1 MNFVNCNSAGGK
13 DKVNRAGRADNAD
26 IITGVCKTGGTVKIT
41 DAGRADNMDKT
52 TGSYLVGDTDKITN
66 VSKPGRTVRKNR
78 IWACL
83 FALMLLSSFVLA
95 GCSGNTPSGPK
106 TMPAPD
112 ANAGYPATPGPAI
125 QDTTTVAP
133 TPSLDADAEVTGTD
147 GDNTTTDIPHYI
159 VVLDPGHG
167 GNFIGAWY
175 DDRIEKNLTLTMANY
190 IKDYLL
196 ENYDGIEIYF
206 TRDTDVALN
215 GDIKIDLEQRAEVAK
230 QHNADY
236 FVSLHFNAS
245 EEHQLHGT
253 TVYASFRDNV
263 AEKSQGI
270 AASILEQLVA
280 LGLKDNAVK
289 TRKSQDYYAE
299 DGSRLDY
306 YAVIRH
312 SAARD
317 IPGVIVEHCFMD
329 NEIDK
334 QFMNTDEKLMQLAI
348 ADAEGLAKYL
358 QLPKKGV

>member
-1 MNFVNCNSAGGK
+1 MKLSEHTIDNTIDFTKKGYTKKGYTK
-13 DKVNRAGRADNAD
+13 KMRKVR
-26 IITGVCKTGGTVKIT
+26 CKCGIC
-41 DAGRADNMDKT
+41 
-52 TGSYLVGDTDKITN
+52 
-66 VSKPGRTVRKNR
+66 
-78 IWACL
+78 CL
-83 FALMLLSSFVLA
+83 LLAVVMVLTLA
-95 GCSGNTPSGPK
+95 GCSGSKSSGPK
-106 TMPAPD
+106 TMPSPD
-112 ANAGYPATPGPAI
+112 TDAGYPATPGPSV
-125 QDTTTVAP
+125 QDTTTIAP
-133 TPSLDADAEVTGTD
+133 TEPPASEGDGTD
-147 GDNTTTDIPHYI
+147 GNGGSGNPVVTDVPHYV

-175 DDRIEKNLTLTMANY
+175 DEKIEKNLTLQVANF
-190 IKDYLL
+190 IKEYLL

-206 TRDTDVALN
+206 TRDSDVALN

-230 QHNADY
+230 QYNADY

-245 EEHQLHGT
+245 EAHELHGA

-280 LGLKDNAVK
+280 LGIKDNAVK

-334 QFMNTDEKLMQLAI
+334 QFMNTDEKVKQLAI
-348 ADAEGLAKYL
+348 ADAEGIANYL
-358 QLPKKGV
+358 KLPKK

>member
-1 MNFVNCNSAGGK
+1 MKSSDHTIDFTKKGYTKKGYTK
-13 DKVNRAGRADNAD
+13 KMRKVR
-26 IITGVCKTGGTVKIT
+26 CKWGIC
-41 DAGRADNMDKT
+41 
-52 TGSYLVGDTDKITN
+52 
-66 VSKPGRTVRKNR
+66 
-78 IWACL
+78 CL
-83 FALMLLSSFVLA
+83 LLAVVMVLTLA
-95 GCSGNTPSGPK
+95 GCSGSKSSGPK
-106 TMPAPD
+106 TMPSPD
-112 ANAGYPATPGPAI
+112 TDAGYPATPGPSI
-125 QDTTTVAP
+125 QDTTTAAP
-133 TPSLDADAEVTGTD
+133 TEPPVSEGDGTD
-147 GDNTTTDIPHYI
+147 GNGGSGEPTATDVPHYV

-175 DDRIEKNLTLTMANY
+175 DEKIEKNLTLQVANY
-190 IKDYLL
+190 IKEYLL

-230 QHNADY
+230 QYNADY

-245 EEHQLHGT
+245 EAHELHGA

-280 LGLKDNAVK
+280 LGIKDNAVK

-334 QFMNTDEKLMQLAI
+334 QFMNTDEKVKQLAI
-348 ADAEGLAKYL
+348 ADAEGIAKYL
-358 QLPKKGV
+358 ELPKKATAE

>member
-1 MNFVNCNSAGGK
+1 MVVIYTERSRFKEWKVYFGYMKLSDHTK
-13 DKVNRAGRADNAD
+13 DNTIDKRRKVRCIRR
-26 IITGVCKTGGTVKIT
+26 IC
-41 DAGRADNMDKT
+41 
-52 TGSYLVGDTDKITN
+52 SLVLVVVMIL
-66 VSKPGRTVRKNR
+66 
-78 IWACL
+78 A
-83 FALMLLSSFVLA
+83 LA
-95 GCSGNTPSGPK
+95 GCSGSKSSGPK
-106 TMPAPD
+106 TMPSPD
-112 ANAGYPATPGPAI
+112 TDAGYPATPGPSI
-125 QDTTTVAP
+125 QDTTTAAP
-133 TPSLDADAEVTGTD
+133 TEPPVAEGDGTD
-147 GDNTTTDIPHYI
+147 GNGGSGNNAANTDIPHYI

-175 DDRIEKNLTLTMANY
+175 DEKIEKNLTLQVANY
-190 IKDYLL
+190 IKEYLL

-230 QHNADY
+230 QYNADY

-245 EEHQLHGT
+245 EAHELHGA

-280 LGLKDNAVK
+280 LGIKDNAVK

-334 QFMNTDEKLMQLAI
+334 QFMNTDEKVKLLAI
-348 ADAEGLAKYL
+348 ADAEGIAKYL
-358 QLPKKGV
+358 ELPKKAAAE

>member
-1 MNFVNCNSAGGK
+1 MVVIYTERSRFGK
-13 DKVNRAGRADNAD
+13 RKVYFGYMKSSEHTIDNTID
-26 IITGVCKTGGTVKIT
+26 FTKKGYTKKGYTKKMRKVRCKWGIC
-41 DAGRADNMDKT
+41 
-52 TGSYLVGDTDKITN
+52 S
-66 VSKPGRTVRKNR
+66 
-78 IWACL
+78 
-83 FALMLLSSFVLA
+83 LLLAVVMVLALA
-95 GCSGNTPSGPK
+95 GCSGRKSSGPK
-106 TMPAPD
+106 TMPSPD
-112 ANAGYPATPGPAI
+112 TDAGYPATPGPSI
-125 QDTTTVAP
+125 QDTTTIAP
-133 TPSLDADAEVTGTD
+133 TEPPASEGDGTD
-147 GDNTTTDIPHYI
+147 GNGGSGNPVVTDVPHYV

-175 DDRIEKNLTLTMANY
+175 DEKIEKNLTLQVANF
-190 IKDYLL
+190 IKEYLL
-196 ENYDGIEIYF
+196 EKYDGIEIYF

-230 QHNADY
+230 QYNADY

-245 EEHQLHGT
+245 EAHELHGA

-280 LGLKDNAVK
+280 LGIKDNAVK

-334 QFMNTDEKLMQLAI
+334 QFMNTDEKVKQLAI
-348 ADAEGLAKYL
+348 ADAEGIANYL
-358 QLPKKGV
+358 KLPRK

>member
-1 MNFVNCNSAGGK
+1 MVVIYTERSRFKEWKVYFGYMKLSDHTK
-13 DKVNRAGRADNAD
+13 DNTIDKRRKVRCIRR
-26 IITGVCKTGGTVKIT
+26 IC
-41 DAGRADNMDKT
+41 
-52 TGSYLVGDTDKITN
+52 SLVLVVVMIL
-66 VSKPGRTVRKNR
+66 
-78 IWACL
+78 A
-83 FALMLLSSFVLA
+83 LA
-95 GCSGNTPSGPK
+95 GCSGSKSSGPK
-106 TMPAPD
+106 TMPSPD
-112 ANAGYPATPGPAI
+112 TDAGYPATPGPAI
-125 QDTTTVAP
+125 QDTTTAAP
-133 TPSLDADAEVTGTD
+133 TEPPVAEGDGTD
-147 GDNTTTDIPHYI
+147 GNGGSGNNAANTDIPHYI

-175 DDRIEKNLTLTMANY
+175 DEKIEKNLTLQVANY
-190 IKDYLL
+190 IKEYLL

-230 QHNADY
+230 QYNADY

-245 EEHQLHGT
+245 EAHELHGA

-280 LGLKDNAVK
+280 LGIKDNAVK

-334 QFMNTDEKLMQLAI
+334 QFMNTDEKVKLLAI
-348 ADAEGLAKYL
+348 ADAEGIAKYL
-358 QLPKKGV
+358 ELPKKAAAE

>member
-1 MNFVNCNSAGGK
+1 MKRKRINIWS
-13 DKVNRAGRADNAD
+13 
-26 IITGVCKTGGTVKIT
+26 
-41 DAGRADNMDKT
+41 
-52 TGSYLVGDTDKITN
+52 SLLV
-66 VSKPGRTVRKNR
+66 
-78 IWACL
+78 
-83 FALMLLSSFVLA
+83 LMLLSSFILS
-95 GCSGNTPSGPK
+95 GCSDNTPSGPK

-112 ANAGYPATPGPAI
+112 PNAIYDVTESEVI
-125 QDTTTVAP
+125 KDTTTIAP
-133 TPSLDADAEVTGTD
+133 TAPDIGDPNSGTD
-147 GDNTTTDIPHYI
+147 PDITDAPEVKPEKTYI
-159 VVLDPGHG
+159 LVLDPGHG

-190 IKDYLL
+190 IKEYLL
-196 ENYDGIEIYF
+196 ENYTGIEVYF
-206 TRDTDVALN
+206 TRDSDVALN

-230 QHNADY
+230 NYNADF

-245 EEHQLHGT
+245 EAHELNGA

-329 NEIDK
+329 NEKDK
-334 QFMNTDEKLMQLAI
+334 QFMNTDEKLRDLAK
-348 ADAEGLAKYL
+348 ADAVGIANYL
-358 QLPKKGV
+358 ELPKK

>member
-1 MNFVNCNSAGGK
+1 MRKSIVQYMISHNINKRRVH
-13 DKVNRAGRADNAD
+13 
-26 IITGVCKTGGTVKIT
+26 KI
-41 DAGRADNMDKT
+41 
-52 TGSYLVGDTDKITN
+52 
-66 VSKPGRTVRKNR
+66 PG
-78 IWACL
+78 
-83 FALMLLSSFVLA
+83 LLLILAMILCLA
-95 GCSGNTPSGPK
+95 GCSGSKDTTPK

-112 ANAGYPATPGPAI
+112 TDAGYPATPGPTI

-133 TPSLDADAEVTGTD
+133 TAPLGTDAEITGTD
-147 GDNTTTDIPHYI
+147 GPTATDIPHYI

-190 IKDYLL
+190 IKEYLL
-196 ENYDGIEIYF
+196 ENYNGIEVYF

-230 QHNADY
+230 GYNADY

-245 EEHQLHGT
+245 EAHELHGA

-280 LGLKDNAVK
+280 LGLKDNLVK

-334 QFMNTDEKLMQLAI
+334 QFMNTDEKLRELAK
-348 ADAEGLAKYL
+348 ADAIGIANYL
-358 QLPKKGV
+358 ELPQK

>member
-1 MNFVNCNSAGGK
+1 MISNNINKRKAHKF
-13 DKVNRAGRADNAD
+13 
-26 IITGVCKTGGTVKIT
+26 
-41 DAGRADNMDKT
+41 
-52 TGSYLVGDTDKITN
+52 
-66 VSKPGRTVRKNR
+66 PG
-78 IWACL
+78 
-83 FALMLLSSFVLA
+83 LLLILAVILCLA
-95 GCSGNTPSGPK
+95 GCSGSKDTAPK

-112 ANAGYPATPGPAI
+112 TDAGYPATPGPTI

-133 TPSLDADAEVTGTD
+133 TAPLGTDITGTE
-147 GDNTTTDIPHYI
+147 GDPAVTDIPHYI

-175 DDRIEKNLTLTMANY
+175 DDRIEKNLTLTMAEY
-190 IKDYLL
+190 IREYLL
-196 ENYDGIEIYF
+196 ENYNGIEVFF

-230 QHNADY
+230 EYNADY

-245 EEHQLHGT
+245 EAHELHGA

-280 LGLKDNAVK
+280 LGLKDNLVK

-334 QFMNTDEKLMQLAI
+334 QFMNTDEKLRELAK
-348 ADAEGLAKYL
+348 ADAIGIANYL
-358 QLPKKGV
+358 ELPQK

>member
-1 MNFVNCNSAGGK
+1 MVVIYTERSRLYRRKSIAEYMELN
-13 DKVNRAGRADNAD
+13 DY
-26 IITGVCKTGGTVKIT
+26 IIKRRKSHRIAT
-41 DAGRADNMDKT
+41 
-52 TGSYLVGDTDKITN
+52 LVLTLIM
-66 VSKPGRTVRKNR
+66 VF
-78 IWACL
+78 C
-83 FALMLLSSFVLA
+83 LA
-95 GCSGNTPSGPK
+95 GCSGSKASGPK
-106 TMPAPD
+106 TMPSPD
-112 ANAGYPATPGPAI
+112 TDAGYPATPGPSV
-125 QDTTTVAP
+125 QDTATIAP
-133 TPSLDADAEVTGTD
+133 TEPPANEEDGTD
-147 GDNTTTDIPHYI
+147 DNGADGNPVVTDVPHHV

-175 DDRIEKNLTLTMANY
+175 DEKIEKNLTLQVANY
-190 IKDYLL
+190 IKEYLS

-206 TRDTDVALN
+206 TRDSDVALN
-215 GDIKIDLEQRAEVAK
+215 GDIKIDLEQRAEIAK
-230 QHNADY
+230 QYNADY

-245 EEHQLHGT
+245 EAHELHGA

-280 LGLKDNAVK
+280 LGIKDNAVK
-289 TRKSQDYYAE
+289 TKKSQDYYAE

-334 QFMNTDEKLMQLAI
+334 QFMNTDEKIKQLAI
-348 ADAEGLAKYL
+348 ADAEGIANYL
-358 QLPKKGV
+358 KLPHK

>member
-1 MNFVNCNSAGGK
+1 MVVIYTERSRFKERKVYFGYMKSSDHTIDNTIDFTKK
-13 DKVNRAGRADNAD
+13 DYTQKGRKVRCIRS
-26 IITGVCKTGGTVKIT
+26 IW
-41 DAGRADNMDKT
+41 
-52 TGSYLVGDTDKITN
+52 SLVLVVVMILT
-66 VSKPGRTVRKNR
+66 
-78 IWACL
+78 
-83 FALMLLSSFVLA
+83 LA
-95 GCSGNTPSGPK
+95 GCSGSKASGPK
-106 TMPAPD
+106 TMPSPD
-112 ANAGYPATPGPAI
+112 TDAGYPATPGPSV
-125 QDTTTVAP
+125 QDTATIAP
-133 TPSLDADAEVTGTD
+133 TEPPASEGDGTD
-147 GDNTTTDIPHYI
+147 GNGAGGNPVITDVPHYV

-175 DDRIEKNLTLTMANY
+175 DEKIEKNLTLQVANF
-190 IKDYLL
+190 IKEYLL

-215 GDIKIDLEQRAEVAK
+215 GDIKIDLEQRTEVAK
-230 QHNADY
+230 QYNADY

-245 EEHQLHGT
+245 EAHELHGA

-280 LGLKDNAVK
+280 LGIKDNAVK

-334 QFMNTDEKLMQLAI
+334 QFMNTDEKVKQLAI
-348 ADAEGLAKYL
+348 ADAEGIAKYL
-358 QLPKKGV
+358 ELPKK

>member
-1 MNFVNCNSAGGK
+1 MVVIYTERSRFKERKVYFGYMKLSEHTIDNTIDNTIDFTKK
-13 DKVNRAGRADNAD
+13 DYTQKGRKVRCIRG
-26 IITGVCKTGGTVKIT
+26 IC
-41 DAGRADNMDKT
+41 
-52 TGSYLVGDTDKITN
+52 SLVLVVVMILN
-66 VSKPGRTVRKNR
+66 
-78 IWACL
+78 
-83 FALMLLSSFVLA
+83 LA
-95 GCSGNTPSGPK
+95 GCSGSKSSGPK
-106 TMPAPD
+106 TMPSPD
-112 ANAGYPATPGPAI
+112 TDAGYPATPGPSI
-125 QDTTTVAP
+125 QDTTTAAP
-133 TPSLDADAEVTGTD
+133 TEPPVAEGDGTD
-147 GDNTTTDIPHYI
+147 GNGGSGNNAANTDIPHYI

-175 DDRIEKNLTLTMANY
+175 DEKIEKNLTLQVANF
-190 IKDYLL
+190 IKEYLL

-230 QHNADY
+230 QYNADY

-245 EEHQLHGT
+245 EAHELHGA

-280 LGLKDNAVK
+280 LGIKDNAVK

-334 QFMNTDEKLMQLAI
+334 QFMNTDEKVKQLAI
-348 ADAEGLAKYL
+348 ADAEGIAKYL
-358 QLPKKGV
+358 ELPRK

>member
-1 MNFVNCNSAGGK
+1 MKSSDHTIDNTIDFTKKGYIKKGYTK
-13 DKVNRAGRADNAD
+13 KMRKVR
-26 IITGVCKTGGTVKIT
+26 CKCGIC
-41 DAGRADNMDKT
+41 
-52 TGSYLVGDTDKITN
+52 
-66 VSKPGRTVRKNR
+66 
-78 IWACL
+78 CL
-83 FALMLLSSFVLA
+83 LLAVVMVLALA
-95 GCSGNTPSGPK
+95 GCSSNKSSGPK
-106 TMPAPD
+106 TMPSPD
-112 ANAGYPATPGPAI
+112 TDAGYPATPGPSI
-125 QDTTTVAP
+125 QDTTTAAP
-133 TPSLDADAEVTGTD
+133 TEPPVAEGDGTD
-147 GDNTTTDIPHYI
+147 GNGGSGSDVSVTVVPHYV

-175 DDRIEKNLTLTMANY
+175 DEKIEKNLTLQVANF
-190 IKDYLL
+190 IKEYLL

-230 QHNADY
+230 QYNADY

-245 EEHQLHGT
+245 EAHELHGA

-280 LGLKDNAVK
+280 LGIKDNAVK

-334 QFMNTDEKLMQLAI
+334 QFMNTDEKVKQLAI
-348 ADAEGLAKYL
+348 ADAEGIAKYL
-358 QLPKKGV
+358 ELPRK

>member
-1 MNFVNCNSAGGK
+1 MKSSDHTIDFTKKGYTKKGYTK
-13 DKVNRAGRADNAD
+13 KMRKVR
-26 IITGVCKTGGTVKIT
+26 CKWGIC
-41 DAGRADNMDKT
+41 
-52 TGSYLVGDTDKITN
+52 
-66 VSKPGRTVRKNR
+66 
-78 IWACL
+78 CL
-83 FALMLLSSFVLA
+83 LLAVVMVLTLA
-95 GCSGNTPSGPK
+95 GCSGSKSSGPK
-106 TMPAPD
+106 TMPSPD
-112 ANAGYPATPGPAI
+112 TDAGYPATPGPSI
-125 QDTTTVAP
+125 QDTTTAAP
-133 TPSLDADAEVTGTD
+133 TEPPVSEGDGTD
-147 GDNTTTDIPHYI
+147 GNGGSGEPTATDVPHYV

-175 DDRIEKNLTLTMANY
+175 DEKIEKNLTLQVANY
-190 IKDYLL
+190 IKEYLL

-230 QHNADY
+230 QYNADY

-245 EEHQLHGT
+245 EAHELHGA

-280 LGLKDNAVK
+280 LGIKDNAVK

-334 QFMNTDEKLMQLAI
+334 QFMNTDEKVKQLAI
-348 ADAEGLAKYL
+348 ADAEGIAKYL
-358 QLPKKGV
+358 GLPKK